1 MPWHSICLSANGDIK
16 PCCQFTNKG
25 RPPNTEH
32 PTIMEN
38 WNSQR
43 MQDLR
48 QAFLNGEKPA
58 DCNSCWEREAQIGH
72 SRRIW
77 FDEKFGKYI
86 TKPTTDLVVE
96 EPQIV
101 QADINL
107 SNVCN
112 LKCRMCGSW
121 ASNSWFEEEVALA
134 EKDRRYQK
142 NRKMQS
148 VRNVTVDD
156 IKNILPHVKD
166 VRRIDFKG
174 GEPMLAKHHNDFL
187 QWMIDEGMTDVHLLY
202 TTNGTVQ
209 NWRILNL
216 LAQFKNVSLVFS
228 IEGTGT
234 RYSYIRGGKYPI
246 EQIESNMARYNE
258 LDNVK
263 INFNVTIQNYNLLN
277 LEELYYLLHKWEAKY
292 QRVDANS
299 AFTTICNQPNY
310 LSPLNVPDNMR
321 DTALEQLADIDDF
334 KTLCRSLAKREFN
347 PELWQTFIDFTRDL
361 DRMRG
366 DNILDHCPEF
376 GEYFSD

>member
-1 MPWHSICLSANGDIK
+1 MPWHAICLSANGDIK

-58 DCNSCWEREAQIGH
+58 DCNSCWEREEQIGH

-77 FDEKFGKYI
+77 FEEKFGKHI
-86 TKPTTDLVVE
+86 TKPTTDLIVDN
-96 EPQIV
+96 PQII

-121 ASNSWFEEEVALA
+121 ASNSWFEEEVTLA
-134 EKDRRYQK
+134 TKDKRYQK
-142 NRKMQS
+142 NPKMQT
-148 VRNVTVDD
+148 VRNVTVDE
-156 IKNILPHVKD
+156 IQNILPHIKD
-166 VRRIDFKG
+166 IKRIDFKG
-174 GEPMLAKHHNDFL
+174 GEPMLAKHHDDFL

-209 NWRILNL
+209 NWRIMNL
-216 LAQFKNVSLVFS
+216 LSQFKNVSLVFS

-277 LEELYYLLHKWEAKY
+277 LEELF
-292 QRVDANS
+292 QV
-299 AFTTICNQPNY
+299 QP
-310 LSPLNVPDNMR
+310 
-321 DTALEQLADIDDF
+321 Q
-334 KTLCRSLAKREFN
+334 
-347 PELWQTFIDFTRDL
+347 
-361 DRMRG
+361 
-366 DNILDHCPEF
+366 
-376 GEYFSD
+376 

>member
-77 FDEKFGKYI
+77 FDEKFEKYI

-121 ASNSWFEEEVALA
+121 ASNSWSRGRGCLS
-134 EKDRRYQK
+134 
-142 NRKMQS
+142 RKGQAIS
-148 VRNVTVDD
+148 ET
-156 IKNILPHVKD
+156 P
-166 VRRIDFKG
+166 
-174 GEPMLAKHHNDFL
+174 
-187 QWMIDEGMTDVHLLY
+187 
-202 TTNGTVQ
+202 
-209 NWRILNL
+209 
-216 LAQFKNVSLVFS
+216 
-228 IEGTGT
+228 
-234 RYSYIRGGKYPI
+234 
-246 EQIESNMARYNE
+246 
-258 LDNVK
+258 
-263 INFNVTIQNYNLLN
+263 
-277 LEELYYLLHKWEAKY
+277 
-292 QRVDANS
+292 
-299 AFTTICNQPNY
+299 
-310 LSPLNVPDNMR
+310 
-321 DTALEQLADIDDF
+321 
-334 KTLCRSLAKREFN
+334 
-347 PELWQTFIDFTRDL
+347 
-361 DRMRG
+361 
-366 DNILDHCPEF
+366 
-376 GEYFSD
+376 